1 MKLHRN
7 LVFAVVDALGFIFN
21 EGEYADKVVQKVLKY
36 DKRWGAR
43 DRGFIAETTYDMVR
57 WKRLYSEIG
66 EIKAPYTRPKLFR
79 MFAVWAVLKGIKLPD
94 WKQIEPTPERRIKG
108 KFDEL
113 SKIRKYR
120 ESVPD
125 WLDLL
130 GEKALGDAL
139 WTKELAALNEQA
151 SVILRTNTLKT
162 TKDKLRDNLTE
173 LGIYTDSIKG
183 HPQALKLEQRANVFT
198 TEAFDSGWFEVQDAS
213 SQLVAEALDVKP
225 GQRVVD
231 CCAGA
236 GGKTLHLAALM
247 ENKGQLIAMD
257 IYANKLKELQ
267 RRAKRAGAF
276 NIEPRHISSTKV
288 IKKLHEKADRVLIDA
303 PCSGLG
309 VLRRNPDAKWKLQ
322 ESFLEKITQ
331 TQRDILQDYSKMV
344 KDGGKMVYATCS
356 ILPQENSQQV
366 AHFLKSEAG
375 ANFTLTREQKVYAS
389 KSGFDGF
396 YIALLEKKVTT
407 TQENTPKAKAVQL
420 EAKTTETGTE
430 VATVA
435 VKKKTTK
442 PKAAKAE
449 ATKATPEKAASK
461 TPKAKTAETETEVAA
476 VGVKKTTTNPKAAK
490 AEATKAAPEKAASK
504 TPKAK
509 TTTKAAS
516 KTAEDKTPK
525 AKTTTKAA
533 SKTPK
538 AKTTT
543 KAASKTPKA
552 KTTAKASPKTAVK
565 TTTKAAPK
573 TAAKTTKSK
582 VSEEVVKKPVTK
594 VKKVTKE

>member
-461 TPKAKTAETETEVAA
+461 TPKAKTAETETELAA
-476 VGVKKTTTNPKAAK
+476 VGVKKTTTKPKAAK

-509 TTTKAAS
+509 TNTKAAS
-516 KTAEDKTPK
+516 KTAED
-525 AKTTTKAA
+525 
-533 SKTPK
+533 KTPK

-582 VSEEVVKKPVTK
+582 VSEEVVKKPATK